1 MNIVDKFQNNLKCIC
16 NNDVIFNVIDN
27 IECDWGEHTVIQCS
41 NCEELFSIDKKC
53 IAFQSLE
60 QLFKLNIGLFT
71 EKEKFDYLLNPHPC

>member
-1 MNIVDKFQNNLKCIC
+1 MINIKKFQNKLSCVCKNIVLFEI
-16 NNDVIFNVIDN
+16 IPE
-27 IECDWGEHTVIQCS
+27 IECDWGFHTVIQCPK
-41 NCEELFSIDKKC
+41 CEELFSIDKKC